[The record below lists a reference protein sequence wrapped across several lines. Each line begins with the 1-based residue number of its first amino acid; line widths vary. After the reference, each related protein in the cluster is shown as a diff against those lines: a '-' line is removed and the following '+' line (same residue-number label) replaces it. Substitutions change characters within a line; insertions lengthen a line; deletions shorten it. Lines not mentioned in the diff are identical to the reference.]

1 MTKDWSMLLR
11 DTAGVVNATARVTL
25 VSFLAVVGS
34 AGHHI
39 ECMAAH

>member
-1 MTKDWSMLLR
+1 MSMLLR

-25 VSFLAVVGS
+25 VSLSFPAAVGS